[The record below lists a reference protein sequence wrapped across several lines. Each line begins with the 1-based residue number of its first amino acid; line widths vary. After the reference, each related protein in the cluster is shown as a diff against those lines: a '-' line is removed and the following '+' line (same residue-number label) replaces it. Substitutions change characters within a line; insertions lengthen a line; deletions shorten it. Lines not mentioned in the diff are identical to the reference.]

1 MADMD
6 HAWQGLV
13 ADIHKQLSFFALDLH
28 MECAPGETLVVIGPS
43 GSGKTTLLR
52 CLAGLERIDRG
63 RIDCR
68 GQCWCDTAGRRHI
81 SPRHRLLG
89 YLSQD
94 YTLFPHMSLREN
106 IRFVL
111 PAGDDPL
118 LRLEAMGIGHL
129 ADKRPQ
135 QVSGGERQRA
145 ALCQTL
151 ARRPRLLLL
160 DEPFS
165 ALDIE
170 NRHLLRELLRH
181 EQRQCGLM
189 IVQVTHDLTEAL
201 GSADRVLALH
211 QGREDAEW
219 LQRQRCLLMRDLA
232 GLQSQAGVDCRL
244 VVGG

>member
-1 MADMD
+1 MADMN
-6 HAWQGLV
+6 HACQGLV
-13 ADIHKQLSFFALDLH
+13 VDIHKQLPFFTLDLH
-28 MECAPGETLVVIGPS
+28 LECAPGETLVLIGPS
-43 GSGKTTLLR
+43 GSGKTTALR

-63 RIDCR
+63 RIDCQ
-68 GQCWCDTAGRRHI
+68 GQCWCDTARSCHI

-89 YLSQD
+89 YLAQD
-94 YTLFPHMSLREN
+94 YALFPHMSLLEN

-118 LRLEAMGIGHL
+118 PRLEAMGIGHL

-135 QVSGGERQRA
+135 QISGGERQRA

-151 ARRPRLLLL
+151 ARHPRLLLL

-170 NRHLLRELLRH
+170 NRHLLRELLRR
-181 EQRQCGLM
+181 EQRQRGLM
-189 IVQVTHDLTEAL
+189 LVLVTHDLAEAL

-211 QGREDAEW
+211 QGREDAKW
-219 LQRQRCLLMRDLA
+219 LQRQRRLLMQDLA
-232 GLQSQAGVDCRL
+232 GLQSLAMPAIA
-244 VVGG
+244 

>member
-1 MADMD
+1 MATVD
-6 HAWQGLV
+6 HADRSLV
-13 ADIHKQLSFFALDLH
+13 ADIHKQLPFFTLDLH
-28 MECAPGETLVVIGPS
+28 LECAPGETLVVIGPS
-43 GSGKTTLLR
+43 GSGKTTALR
-52 CLAGLERIDRG
+52 CLAGLERIDHG
-63 RIDCR
+63 RIDCQ
-68 GQCWCDTAGRRHI
+68 GHCWCDTARRYHA

-94 YTLFPHMSLREN
+94 YALFPHMSLLEN

-111 PAGDDPL
+111 PAGEDPL
-118 LRLEAMGIGHL
+118 SRLESMGIGHL

-151 ARRPRLLLL
+151 ARRPSLLLL

-211 QGREDAEW
+211 QGREDADW
-219 LQRQRCLLMRDLA
+219 LQRQHRLLMRDLA
-232 GLQSQAGVDCRL
+232 GLQSQAML
-244 VVGG
+244 ATA